1 MSKDVIICSKDNLHF
16 YDIRYPALN
25 FAANTFTFITGKSGC
40 GKSTYLK
47 LLNGLIV
54 PPKDTL
60 FFKDIPIE
68 NYDILDYR
76 RKVLLIPQNVY
87 LLSGSIID
95 NFSFYYENREEP
107 LPNEE
112 TLKNYLSLCCID
124 KPLNE
129 SCDHLSGG
137 ERQRIF
143 LAIFLSFAK
152 EVVLLD
158 EPTAALDEKT
168 STLLMK
174 NLRSF
179 CAENQITAICVS
191 HNQTLVDNFA
201 YNIIKLGEKL

>member
-1 MSKDVIICSKDNLHF
+1 MSKDVIIYSKDNLHF
-16 YDIRYPALN
+16 YDIRYPALS
-25 FAANTFTFITGKSGC
+25 FTANTFTFITGRSGC

-47 LLNGLIV
+47 LLNRLII
-54 PPKDTL
+54 PAKDTI

-87 LLSGSIID
+87 LLPGSIID

-112 TLKNYLSLCCID
+112 TLKYYLSLCCIA
-124 KPLNE
+124 KPLSEN
-129 SCDHLSGG
+129 CDHLSGG

-143 LAIFLSFAK
+143 LAIFLSFTK
-152 EVVLLD
+152 DVVLLD

-168 STLLMK
+168 SALLMK

-191 HNQTLVDNFA
+191 HNQALVENFA
-201 YNIIKLGEKL
+201 DNIIKLGDRA